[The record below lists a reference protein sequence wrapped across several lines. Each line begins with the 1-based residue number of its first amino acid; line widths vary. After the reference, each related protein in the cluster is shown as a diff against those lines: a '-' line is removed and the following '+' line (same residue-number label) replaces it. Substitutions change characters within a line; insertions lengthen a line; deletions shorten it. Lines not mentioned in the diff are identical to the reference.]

1 MNPNGPLFISAAL
14 RQVKGFSSEWW
25 QLMKTPTW
33 FYNYW
38 LSQQHEDGVFFVY
51 DEDDLEDIVDLL
63 PDAIDLGIEKE
74 ICNMKTQF
82 EHFIQLSEA
91 EAGNKKLS
99 SSALKESPGS
109 VQFI

>member
-1 MNPNGPLFISAAL
+1 MKIS
-14 RQVKGFSSEWW
+14 
-25 QLMKTPTW
+25 TW

-38 LSQQHEDGVFFVY
+38 LSQQHEDDDFFVY

-63 PDAIDLGIEKE
+63 PDAIDLGIGKE

-109 VQFI
+109 GHEVDLK